1 MNGTNTRRWTG
12 PTLDDVARE
21 AGVSRATVSRVIN
34 SADTVSENLVEI
46 VREAI
51 IVVGYVPNRPA
62 RQLVTRR
69 CGVIALV
76 TSIRPQ
82 SGTGDVPVSNLHL
95 FKDPFFGRVLNGVID
110 YLTPRRLHTLLMI
123 SDCDS
128 KRYEVV
134 DQLRQGIADGAL
146 VVTTDPSD
154 PLPVRLIEAGLPAV
168 FFARPGQ
175 SVPADYVDLA
185 NQDGG
190 RLAAE
195 RLVALGRRRV
205 AVIAGPLDLQASQA
219 RIDGFCD
226 AMARH
231 GVGYVP
237 VVHGSFTQESGE
249 LAMRDLL
256 LRTESVDGL
265 FASNDLMA
273 VGAIHVLRERGRRIP
288 EDVAVIGFDD
298 SSAAVVAR
306 PQLTTVRQPVEDMAA
321 SMARLLLERLD
332 SPRRQPQAE
341 LFDPELIVRSS
352 G

>member
-34 SADTVSENLVEI
+34 SADTVSENLVAI
-46 VREAI
+46 VQQAI
-51 IVVGYVPNRPA
+51 TVVGYVPNRPA

-69 CGVIALV
+69 SGVIALV

-82 SGTGDVPVSNLHL
+82 SGMGDVPASNHHL
-95 FKDPFFGRVLNGVID
+95 FKDPFFGRIVDGVLE
-110 YLTPRRLHTLLMI
+110 YLTPRRRHTLLVTAN
-123 SDCDS
+123 CDFE
-128 KRYEVV
+128 RNEAV
-134 DQLRQGIADGAL
+134 DHLRQGIADGAL
-146 VVTTDPSD
+146 VVTTDSSD
-154 PLPVRLIEAGLPAV
+154 PLPARLIESGVPAV
-168 FFARPGQ
+168 FFARPGP

-190 RLAAE
+190 RLAAD
-195 RLVALGRRRV
+195 RLISLGRRRV
-205 AVIAGPLDLQASQA
+205 ALIAGPLDLQASQA

-226 AMARH
+226 TMARH

-249 LAMRDLL
+249 RAMRELL
-256 LRTESVDGL
+256 LRIEDVDGV
-265 FASNDLMA
+265 FAANDLMA
-273 VGAIHVLRERGRRIP
+273 VGAIHVLRESGRRIP

-298 SSAAVVAR
+298 SSAATAAR

-321 SMARLLLERLD
+321 AMARLLLERLD